1 LSTEKSAQQ
10 RRDCH
15 PGARVVLLLRVT
27 RLLLVGLGGMVG
39 SIARF
44 WLSASVQGA
53 SGGSPFPFGTLTVN
67 IIGSFILGIVMT
79 LQLEREIISPEIR
92 VLLGAGFCGG
102 FTTMSTFSYET
113 MYLLQYGNTGTA
125 LANVGAS
132 LVTCLAAVWA
142 GVLVGRL
149 F

>member
-1 LSTEKSAQQ
+1 M
-10 RRDCH
+10 
-15 PGARVVLLLRVT
+15 VLLPRVT
-27 RLLLVGLGGMVG
+27 RIVLVGIGGMLG

-44 WLSASVQGA
+44 WLSATVQSA
-53 SGGSPFPFGTLTVN
+53 VGGTPFPYGTLTVN

-79 LQLEREIISPEIR
+79 LQMERELISPEIR

-113 MYLLQYGNTGTA
+113 MWLLGDGQTGAA
-125 LANVGAS
+125 LANIVAS
-132 LVTCLAAVWA
+132 IVTCLAAVWA
-142 GVLVGRL
+142 GILVGRL